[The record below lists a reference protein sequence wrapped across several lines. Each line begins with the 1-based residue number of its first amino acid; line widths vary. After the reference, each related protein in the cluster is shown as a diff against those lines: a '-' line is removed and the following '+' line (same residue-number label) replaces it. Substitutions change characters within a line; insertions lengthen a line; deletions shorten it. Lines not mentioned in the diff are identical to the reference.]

1 MNRSPENLLFTSINP
16 GKQGEQNHNA
26 KLSSVKVYELCLD
39 YINGFPGKALAEKY
53 DIHFQNVY
61 RVIRNT
67 IWKSIERPA
76 ITKNKIKQNKQ
87 YLINYFTDKIKQCN
101 NS

>member
-1 MNRSPENLLFTSINP
+1 MN
-16 GKQGEQNHNA
+16 K
-26 KLSSVKVYELCLD
+26 YE
-39 YINGFPGKALAEKY
+39 IHIGKALAEKY

-61 RVIRNT
+61 RILRNK

-76 ITKNKIKQNKQ
+76 ITKNKIKQNKE
-87 YLINYFTDKIKQCN
+87 YLINYFIDKIKQCN